1 MMVVIL
7 AILGLFILRDLERGE
22 KVEKSVWMS
31 LALGVLVALFGS
43 EGLFTITHFWREVE
57 EWRWTP
63 WGNDEKDIFY

>member
-1 MMVVIL
+1 MMVVVL
-7 AILGLFILRDLERGE
+7 AILGLFILRDL
-22 KVEKSVWMS
+22 EKSVWMS